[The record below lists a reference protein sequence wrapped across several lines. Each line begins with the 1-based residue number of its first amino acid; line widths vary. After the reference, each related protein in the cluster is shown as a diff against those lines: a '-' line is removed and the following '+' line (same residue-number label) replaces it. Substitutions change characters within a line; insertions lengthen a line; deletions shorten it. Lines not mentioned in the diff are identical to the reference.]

1 MNMMFFKIILILF
14 SLSVSFYKIFL
25 AFTADQGT
33 AAFTIRLTAGI
44 IMAILAWLVYKE
56 RHITR
61 KQRLLRWQKKEA
73 ARGMALFLFKWAIG
87 WGILVGFIVFSS
99 MAEFRE
105 NEDLWGE
112 YLIYMSANILAGFIA
127 GWLTWRNNQNE
138 TRNVSIMN
146 EDCS

>member
-1 MNMMFFKIILILF
+1 MMFFKILLILF

-33 AAFTIRLTAGI
+33 AAFAIRLTAGI
-44 IMAILAWLVYKE
+44 IMAILAWLVFKE

-61 KQRLLRWQKKEA
+61 KQRLHIWQKKEA
-73 ARGMALFLFKWAIG
+73 SRGMALYVFKWAIG

-99 MAEFRE
+99 MAEFKE
-105 NEDLWGE
+105 NEDLFGE
-112 YLIYMSANILAGFIA
+112 YLIYMSANILAGVIA
-127 GWLTWRNNQNE
+127 GWLTWRNNQSE

>member
-1 MNMMFFKIILILF
+1 MKMMFFKVLLILF
-14 SLSVSFYKIFL
+14 SLFVSFYKFFL

-33 AAFTIRLTAGI
+33 AAFAIRLTAGI

-61 KQRLLRWQKKEA
+61 KQRLLIWQKKEA
-73 ARGMALFLFKWAIG
+73 ARGMALYLFKWALG

-99 MAEFRE
+99 MAEFKE
-105 NEDLWGE
+105 NEDLFGE
-112 YLIYMSANILAGFIA
+112 YLIYMSANILAGVIA
-127 GWLTWRNNQNE
+127 GWLTWRNNLSE